1 MKCLFNGNQ
10 IVTEP
15 KVMIN
20 FDYSLAFFDAFYRAH
35 GVKIIQDFAKVFR
48 SLWSEY
54 KEQILKEVEVKGY
67 DFLLLGLP
75 VSDISVLDEQMTGS
89 GTKTKFFM
97 DPAEITE
104 HPLVKE
110 PRLVLL
116 HSEPNIPQHDLLYR
130 TLGSKFQTFLDGRI
144 TTTLS
149 DYRVLSEVI
158 WETKNAR
165 PEVWGLN
172 LCPGSRVGTNFVCV
186 YFKTSLCR
194 LEVDADASIV
204 GDKSVGCRPSCCFKK

>member
-1 MKCLFNGNQ
+1 MKCLFSGNQ
-10 IVTEP
+10 IITEP
-15 KVMIN
+15 KVMID
-20 FDYSLAFFDAFYRAH
+20 FDYSLDFFYAFYKAH
-35 GVKIIQDFAKVFR
+35 GVKIIQDFAKVFW
-48 SLWSEY
+48 SLWNEY
-54 KEQILKEVEVKGY
+54 REQILMKVEVKGY

-75 VSDISVLDEQMTGS
+75 VSSISALDERMTGS

-104 HPLVKE
+104 HPLVKK

-116 HSEPNIPQHDLLYR
+116 HSEPDLPRHDLLYG
-130 TLGSKFQTFLDGRI
+130 TLGKKAQTFLDDGI

-149 DYRVLSEVI
+149 DYRVFSEVI

-172 LCPGSRVGTNFVCV
+172 LCPGSRVGTDFIRVRFNSGFG
-186 YFKTSLCR
+186 R
-194 LEVDADASIV
+194 LEVTADASVV
-204 GDKSVGCRPSCCFKK
+204 GHEGVGCRPSRCFNK